1 MIKLKQKHYVIKL
14 IEEMLPYGISSMRI
28 GALTVNLQYPNNE
41 LGYFTLLIRHDAT
54 KTGLMFNILH
64 NAFKTTIIESTTDA
78 DGGVFYK
85 QTKTFNSKR
94 LSVFNILHNEF

>member
-28 GALTVNLQYPNNE
+28 GAIIVNLQYPNNE
-41 LGYFTLLIRHDAT
+41 LNYFTLLIRHDAT

-64 NAFKTTIIESTTDA
+64 NTSKTTIIESTTDA